1 MRIAEL
7 IDYRPP
13 RIALSF
19 VLTALALHALLPL
32 QLHPALPVAAA
43 ITAAVGFGLMIRAW
57 WLFRLAGTA
66 ICPTETSTALITGD
80 VFSIS
85 RNPMYLGMILMLFGL
100 ALAIG
105 AAPFY
110 LAAIAFSVVMDV
122 VFCPYEERKALLEF
136 GASYDTYRQ
145 NVRRWL

>member
-7 IDYRPP
+7 VDYRPP

-19 VLTALALHALLPL
+19 VVTALALHVLLPL
-32 QLHPALPVAAA
+32 QLHPALPVAAT
-43 ITAAVGFGLMIRAW
+43 ITAIAGFGLMIRAW

-66 ICPTETSTALITGD
+66 ICPTETSSTLITRD

-85 RNPMYLGMILMLFGL
+85 RNPMYLGMIMMLLAL

-105 AAPFY
+105 SAPFY
-110 LAAIAFSVVMDV
+110 LAAIAFSVVLDI

-136 GASYDTYRQ
+136 GASYDAYRQ
-145 NVRRWL
+145 KVRRWL